1 MYSAAAKGGRVSEQS
16 QVMAGA
22 VIGALVGAAAAY
34 IFMTEGGRSFRE
46 RMEPT
51 IDNLRDDFT
60 RFRGTIQKLGEMANE
75 GMRVV
80 NEFQAAR
87 GQSSSFSQN
96 RTSH

>member
-1 MYSAAAKGGRVSEQS
+1 MSEQS

-22 VIGALVGAAAAY
+22 VVGALSGAAAAY
-34 IFMTEGGRSFRE
+34 IFMTESGRAFRE
-46 RMEPT
+46 RREPT
-51 IDNLRDDFT
+51 HDSLHDDFT